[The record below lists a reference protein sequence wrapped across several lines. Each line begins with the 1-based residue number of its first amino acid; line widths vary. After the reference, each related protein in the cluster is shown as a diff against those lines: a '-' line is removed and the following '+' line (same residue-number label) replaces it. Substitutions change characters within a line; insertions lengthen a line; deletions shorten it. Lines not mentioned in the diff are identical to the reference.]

1 MQRQPVATATAGNAP
16 PWYLDFGRLS
26 IASVEMV
33 GTIAAL
39 LIYFLIRGIRPDD
52 LDGSLERGLQII
64 HIERQLGI
72 FAEVHWQEAF
82 LQYALLMDVANQVYA
97 WGHYPVLAAIGIWLA
112 IKDPRR
118 FRFVRNVLLLSAVI
132 GVVTYW
138 IAPTAP
144 PRLIHL
150 SGTDFGFVDT
160 VHDSAE
166 VMYMQPGPF
175 VNDYAALP
183 SFHFGWIALASA
195 AIWVNTRNFILRVI
209 AVAMSAVMWWAIVV
223 TGNHFFFDMIL
234 GGVVVAACWILLAY
248 LDRIGV
254 SERVIEALRSQV
266 GRLRRKPPP
275 SPA

>member
-1 MQRQPVATATAGNAP
+1 MQRPAVAPAGNAL

-33 GTIAAL
+33 GTVAAL

-132 GVVTYW
+132 GIVTYW

-160 VHDSAE
+160 VHGSAK
-166 VMYMQPGPF
+166 VVYMQPGPF

-195 AIWVNTRNFILRVI
+195 AIWVNTSNFILRAI

-223 TGNHFFFDMIL
+223 TGNHFFFDMIV

-254 SERVIEALRSQV
+254 SVSVIEALRSQV
-266 GRLRRKPPP
+266 ARLRRKPPP